1 MQRLRATCML
11 ARTMWKSRKLHM
23 AHVKAHAGHVGNEVA
38 DLVARMVRIG
48 KLEAREPPIAH
59 PLWYHGAPPRILN
72 AWLLWEG
79 IDQPTHLPPIATT
92 HLEVPHTMPQWVDPS
107 YSIVYSRSCAFS
119 MCNFQCAHA

>member
-1 MQRLRATCML
+1 ML

-92 HLEVPHTMPQWVDPS
+92 HPEVPHTMPQWVDPS